1 MVVQGRQGLTLK
13 VLDFGIAKAM
23 QEGETATRVQTRTSS
38 GFSAFSPSY
47 GAPEQF
53 YGKKYGATGPW
64 TDVHALGLILTEL
77 VSGRPPL
84 EGDDLAEL
92 QDAATSEVRP
102 TPRGRGALVSDGFEA
117 VVAQAVA
124 RSPTATAKSGDRVRV
139 HYAGTL
145 VDGTEFDSSRKR
157 GDPITFT
164 LGSGQVI
171 RGWDL
176 GITGMRVGQRRKL
189 TIPPGLAYGDRGR
202 PGIPPNAT
210 LVFDVELVGIE
221 AK

>member
-1 MVVQGRQGLTLK
+1 MVVRPSKPSSSKSKRNRQLL
-13 VLDFGIAKAM
+13 
-23 QEGETATRVQTRTSS
+23 
-38 GFSAFSPSY
+38 
-47 GAPEQF
+47 
-53 YGKKYGATGPW
+53 
-64 TDVHALGLILTEL
+64 L
-77 VSGRPPL
+77 VIGVPL
-84 EGDDLAEL
+84 
-92 QDAATSEVRP
+92 
-102 TPRGRGALVSDGFEA
+102 
-117 VVAQAVA
+117 VVAVLAVGVGTEA
-124 RSPTATAKSGDRVRV
+124 PAPADFVDAGAAAPRPVAPSLGAAGLQIQEITPGAGTATAKSGDRVRV

-176 GITGMRVGQRRKL
+176 GITGMRVGQRRTL

>member
-1 MVVQGRQGLTLK
+1 MSDQSDQSDPTNRSVSLFRVQGTRLLCGLPFF
-13 VLDFGIAKAM
+13 VLAACTQLTQPPADFIDAGGASAPQPVAPSLGAAGLQI
-23 QEGETATRVQTRTSS
+23 QEIT
-38 GFSAFSPSY
+38 P
-47 GAPEQF
+47 GA
-53 YGKKYGATGPW
+53 G
-64 TDVHALGLILTEL
+64 
-77 VSGRPPL
+77 
-84 EGDDLAEL
+84 
-92 QDAATSEVRP
+92 
-102 TPRGRGALVSDGFEA
+102 
-117 VVAQAVA
+117 
-124 RSPTATAKSGDRVRV
+124 TATAKSGDRVRV

-189 TIPPGLAYGDRGR
+189 TIPQGLAYGDRGR